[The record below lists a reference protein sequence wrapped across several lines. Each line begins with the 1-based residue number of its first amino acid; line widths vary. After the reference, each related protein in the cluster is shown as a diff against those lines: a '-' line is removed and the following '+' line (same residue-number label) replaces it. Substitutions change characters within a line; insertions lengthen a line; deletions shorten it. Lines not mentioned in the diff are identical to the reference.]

1 MRDVSEDTGTELRQS
16 DMKKPKQP
24 LIPVEKL
31 NESSHKRSVTDIH
44 GSSIGN
50 KELEG
55 IRGLSRSAL
64 DVEVPE
70 TTNSAIN
77 IGVKHE
83 LNIVDES

>member
-1 MRDVSEDTGTELRQS
+1 
-16 DMKKPKQP
+16 MKKP

-44 GSSIGN
+44 GSS

-77 IGVKHE
+77 IGVKND
-83 LNIVDES
+83 LNIVEES